1 MLTMK
6 ELFDTLFGTVAVY
19 GLAYPLATFVLLG
32 LGAVALAVISRN
44 VVGLA
49 IVGCAAIV
57 GFALAYLTG
66 IVTGPLMALWGV
78 LWLIS
83 VAFFILGSPE
93 AAATSADD

>member
-1 MLTMK
+1 MK

-19 GLAYPLATFVLLG
+19 AVAYPLATFVLLG

-49 IVGCAAIV
+49 IVACAAIA

-66 IVTGPLMALWGV
+66 IVRPLMALWGV

-83 VAFFILGSPE
+83 IAFLIFGRPE